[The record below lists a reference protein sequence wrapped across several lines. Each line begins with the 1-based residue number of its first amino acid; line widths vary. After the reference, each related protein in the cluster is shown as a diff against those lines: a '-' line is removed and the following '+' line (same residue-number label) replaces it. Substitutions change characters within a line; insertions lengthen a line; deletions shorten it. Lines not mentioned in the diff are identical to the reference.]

1 MNDAGDGDST
11 PGVAPTRWATVHGE
25 DHSRWYVDRF
35 RRMAAEGADLEGEAR
50 LLDAVVGRGSRILD
64 GGCGGGRVG
73 AALSAR
79 GHHVVGVDADP
90 LLIEAAREDH
100 PQVRW
105 LVMDL
110 TALDPGELRLSEDG
124 AFDAAIVP
132 GNVLPYAAEGTQGQI
147 LRQLGGVVRSDGVVV
162 VGFGAG
168 RGYWVDEWEPDVASS
183 GLVEEQRFA
192 TWDLRPWRRDS
203 DFLVSVLRVQ

>member
-35 RRMAAEGADLEGEAR
+35 RRMAAEGADLEGETR

-90 LLIEAAREDH
+90 LLIEAAVADH
-100 PQVRW
+100 PGPTW
-105 LVMDL
+105 LV
-110 TALDPGELRLSEDG
+110 
-124 AFDAAIVP
+124 
-132 GNVLPYAAEGTQGQI
+132 
-147 LRQLGGVVRSDGVVV
+147 
-162 VGFGAG
+162 
-168 RGYWVDEWEPDVASS
+168 
-183 GLVEEQRFA
+183 
-192 TWDLRPWRRDS
+192 
-203 DFLVSVLRVQ
+203 